1 MRSSA
6 VKLERV
12 RITKVG
18 LWYILTTL
26 VIGVAAANTG
36 NNALYLVEA
45 VMLGL
50 LAISGLASKRNL
62 SRLVLDFGAAPE
74 VHSGQVFSVPFT
86 VTNED
91 PFLGRRYVAVGGLPE
106 TDSLLIPFLGK
117 GESSRE
123 SLAFL
128 IKRRGL
134 HRFEDIRLSSV
145 FPLGLFD
152 KAMRYPAGLE
162 VLVYPEIY
170 PASGLRHFDPFR
182 VGEEPSLKSGWSHE
196 LRTLRAFRQGDDPR
210 GIHWKRSAR
219 TGELIFM
226 EREAEEGLRLAIL
239 LDNAVGE
246 LADPAESERFE
257 RLVSE
262 AASAAVHY
270 LAEGYEVAF
279 TSRNESIPHG
289 GGRFQRQR
297 ILSALA
303 LLEAV
308 PRRSQQLW
316 SGRRGAA
323 ELRLGWDEERRAS

>member
-1 MRSSA
+1 MRSPEA
-6 VKLERV
+6 KLERV

-18 LWYILTTL
+18 VWYIGITL
-26 VIGVAAANTG
+26 IIGVAAANTG
-36 NNALYLVEA
+36 NNALYLVDA

-62 SRLVLDFGAAPE
+62 SRLALDFGAAPE
-74 VHSGQVFSVPFT
+74 VHAGQVFSIPLT
-86 VTNED
+86 VNNAD
-91 PFLGRRYVAVGGLPE
+91 RLFARRYVAIGGLPE
-106 TDSLLIPFLGK
+106 TDTLLIPFLPK
-117 GESSRE
+117 CQSTVE

-134 HRFEDIRLSSV
+134 HRFENVRLSSV
-145 FPLGLFD
+145 FPLGLFE

-162 VLVYPEIY
+162 ILVYPEIF
-170 PASGLRHFDPFR
+170 PASGLRHFDPFQ
-182 VGEEPSLKSGWSHE
+182 VGDEPSRKVGWSQE

-210 GIHWKRSAR
+210 GIHWKRTAR

-239 LDNAVGE
+239 LDNAVGK
-246 LADPAESERFE
+246 LSDPAESARFE
-257 RLVSE
+257 RLLSE

-279 TSRNESIPHG
+279 TTRSEAIPHA
-289 GGRFQRQR
+289 GGRIQRQR
-297 ILSALA
+297 ILTALA

-308 PRRSQQLW
+308 PRQSQPLW
-316 SGRRGAA
+316 SGRRGAS

>member
-1 MRSSA
+1 MRPSA
-6 VKLERV
+6 IKLERV

-18 LWYILTTL
+18 LWYIVTTL

-74 VHSGQVFSVPFT
+74 VHAGQAFSVPLT
-86 VTNED
+86 VSNTD
-91 PFLGRRYVAVGGLPE
+91 RVFGCRYLSIGGLPE
-106 TDSLLIPFLGK
+106 TDSLLIPFLAK
-117 GESSRE
+117 NESTRE

-134 HRFEDIRLSSV
+134 HRFENVRFSSV
-145 FPLGLFD
+145 FPLGLFE

-162 VLVYPEIY
+162 ILVYPEIF
-170 PASGLRHFDPFR
+170 PASGMRHFDPFR
-182 VGEEPSLKSGWSHE
+182 VGEEPSRKAGWSHE
-196 LRTLRAFRQGDDPR
+196 LRTLRLFRPGDDPR

-219 TGELIFM
+219 TGELVFM

-246 LADPAESERFE
+246 LADPAEVERFE

-262 AASAAVHY
+262 AASAVVHY
-270 LAEGYEVAF
+270 LAEGYEVAL
-279 TSRNESIPHG
+279 TTRGESIPHA
-289 GGRFQRQR
+289 GGRIQRQR
-297 ILSALA
+297 ILTALA
-303 LLEAV
+303 VLEVV
-308 PRRSQQLW
+308 PRRSQPLW

-323 ELRLGWDEERRAS
+323 ELRLGWEEERRAS

>member
-1 MRSSA
+1 MRSPA

-26 VIGVAAANTG
+26 VIGVAGANTG

-62 SRLVLDFGAAPE
+62 SRLVLDFGPAPE
-74 VHSGQVFSVPFT
+74 VHAGQVFAVPLE
-86 VTNED
+86 VRNRD
-91 PFLGRRYVAVGGLPE
+91 RMLGRRYVTIGGLAE
-106 TDSLLIPFLGK
+106 IESVLIPFLGK
-117 GESSRE
+117 GESTRVE
-123 SLAFL
+123 LTFR

-134 HRFEDIRLSSV
+134 HRFENVRLTSV
-145 FPLGLFD
+145 FPFGLFE

-162 VLVYPEIY
+162 ILVYPEIF

-182 VGEEPSLKSGWSHE
+182 VGEEPSRKIGWSHE
-196 LRTLRAFRQGDDPR
+196 LRTLRAFRPGDDPR
-210 GIHWKRSAR
+210 GIHWKRPAR
-219 TGELIFM
+219 TGELVFM
-226 EREAEEGLRLAIL
+226 EREAEDGLRLAIL

-246 LADPAESERFE
+246 LADSTEAERFE

-270 LAEGYEVAF
+270 LGEGYEVAF
-279 TSRNESIPHG
+279 TTRDVTIPHA
-289 GGRFQRQR
+289 GGRIQRQR
-297 ILSALA
+297 ILHALA
-303 LLEAV
+303 VLAAV
-308 PRRSQQLW
+308 PRRSQPLW
-316 SGRRGAA
+316 SGQRGVA
-323 ELRLGWDEERRAS
+323 ELRLGWGEERRAS